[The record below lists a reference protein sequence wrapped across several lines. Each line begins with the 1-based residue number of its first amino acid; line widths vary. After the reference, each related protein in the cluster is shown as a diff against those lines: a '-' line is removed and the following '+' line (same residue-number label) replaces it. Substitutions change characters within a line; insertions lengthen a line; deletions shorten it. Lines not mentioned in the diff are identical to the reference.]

1 MTENFK
7 PRKVVIIGAGKVGSH
22 CALCLMFNHLVN
34 EIVFLDINEEAAWAQ
49 CADLNDLASGI
60 GDNFDIRV
68 GTYADCA
75 DAHFI
80 VMTAGRSRKPGE
92 SRLEML
98 DSMKGALGD
107 IVRDI
112 KASGFDGILI
122 SISNPSDIVVEYL
135 YRELGLPR
143 SQVFG
148 TGTSLDSARMRRI
161 VASKIGAVGKQVQA
175 FVMGEHGDSS
185 FIPTSHISI
194 GGIPLREYEKIR
206 PNVQKLNWD
215 EITAEVRA
223 AGGRIVAGKGSTEF
237 GIGSM
242 ASDLI
247 TAILHDEKRV
257 IPLAVH
263 LDGEYGESGISA
275 GTPCIVGE
283 GGVEEVLEL
292 DLSYDELQ
300 AMRRSC
306 AIIRENVAGLDS

>member
-1 MTENFK
+1 MSQDIQT
-7 PRKVVIIGAGKVGSH
+7 RKVVIIGAGKVGSH

-34 EIVFLDINEEAAWAQ
+34 EIVFLDVNEEAAWAQ

-60 GDNFDIRV
+60 GDSFEIRV
-68 GTYADCA
+68 GTYEDCA

-80 VMTAGRSRKPGE
+80 IMTAGRSRRPGE
-92 SRLEML
+92 TRLEML
-98 DSMKGALGD
+98 ESMKGVLGS
-107 IVRDI
+107 IVDGI
-112 KASGFDGILI
+112 KSSGFQGILI

-143 SQVFG
+143 GRVFG
-148 TGTSLDSARMRRI
+148 TGTSLDSARLRRI
-161 VASKIGAVGKQVQA
+161 VAERIGADPKQIQA

-185 FIPTSHISI
+185 FIPTSHVSI
-194 GGIPLREYEKIR
+194 GGIPLREYLKIR
-206 PNVQKLNWD
+206 PQVGQLDWK
-215 EITAEVRA
+215 EITQEVRA

-257 IPLAVH
+257 MPLAVH

-275 GTPCIVGE
+275 GTPCIVGDR
-283 GGVEEVLEL
+283 GIEEVLEL
-292 DLSYDELQ
+292 DLSYDEEQ
-300 AMRRSC
+300 AMRSSC
-306 AIIRENVAGLDS
+306 AIIRANVAGLD